1 MITVSYY
8 DGKGLARAEVEVE
21 KRDAL
26 IAAGFGN
33 ADAILNVLHQ
43 AGWAIVPKAA
53 LARIRDDDA

>member
-8 DGKGLARAEVEVE
+8 DGKGLARAEVEID

-26 IAAGFGN
+26 HAAGFSN
-33 ADAILNVLHQ
+33 ADAILNTLHQ

-53 LARIRDDDA
+53 LGRIPETTE